1 MNGSLCFG
9 LDLRLRKLDGKI
21 FLKVVEYKNMSKT
34 FTISELAEEFGISL
48 RTLRFYEEQGLILPE
63 RDGRQRVFSRRD
75 RVRLKL
81 ILRGKRLGLS
91 LSDIR
96 EIIDLYGKTPNDSGQ
111 SEKLLASLQARREQL
126 EEQRRD
132 IDIILDEIDKLEAHC
147 KDVLENSELEPD

>member
-1 MNGSLCFG
+1 MN
-9 LDLRLRKLDGKI
+9 
-21 FLKVVEYKNMSKT
+21 KT
-34 FTISELAEEFGISL
+34 FTISELSEEFGISL
-48 RTLRFYEEQGLILPE
+48 RTLRFYEEQGLLLPE
-63 RDGRQRVFSRRD
+63 REGRQRVFSRRD

-96 EIIDLYGKTPNDSGQ
+96 EILDLYGKTPNEAGQ

-147 KDVLENSELEPD
+147 RDVLENGEPEAF